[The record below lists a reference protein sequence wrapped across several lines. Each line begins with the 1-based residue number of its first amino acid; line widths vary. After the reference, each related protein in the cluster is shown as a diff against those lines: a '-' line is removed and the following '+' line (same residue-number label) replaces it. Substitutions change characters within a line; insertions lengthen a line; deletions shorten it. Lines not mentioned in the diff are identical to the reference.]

1 MKLTVPELLM
11 DVIQAFKV
19 RVPGINNM
27 GRDFRVQ
34 SLKLGQ
40 EYKAH
45 IASVPGVTDYDEDN
59 GGYEANATDARSLLT
74 EVPIT
79 VDKHRKVSLSWRHLD
94 QIADQKNEYDKVIGN
109 TGYALAKD
117 VVMSVVG
124 KASART
130 LSEQTVLTTANSDYD
145 AVSGIRDDMNLAG
158 ASPFGRAGLVS
169 TAVASALHLDNRI
182 LSADYKGDMQGANA
196 HRVFQNVA
204 GFGQVEEWPEMPDNS
219 GAIQALDSVANG
231 TDTFTLAAHG
241 LEDGD
246 RVQFSGTTIPTGLA
260 ASTDYWVRD
269 GATDT
274 FKVSAASDGAAVN
287 ITSDG
292 AAVSVQRREYLSG
305 LFWEPRALAILAGI
319 PDDTTDLAERLG
331 IPQVVGIEVVTD
343 PDTGLSMM
351 GITSQKQ
358 GTLNLFLHVTM
369 VWGSAVGKQLST
381 NAAGSLTDFAG
392 HRIITQ

>member
-1 MKLTVPELLM
+1 
-11 DVIQAFKV
+11 
-19 RVPGINNM
+19 
-27 GRDFRVQ
+27 
-34 SLKLGQ
+34 
-40 EYKAH
+40 
-45 IASVPGVTDYDEDN
+45 
-59 GGYEANATDARSLLT
+59 
-74 EVPIT
+74 
-79 VDKHRKVSLSWRHLD
+79 
-94 QIADQKNEYDKVIGN
+94 
-109 TGYALAKD
+109 
-117 VVMSVVG
+117 
-124 KASART
+124 
-130 LSEQTVLTTANSDYD
+130 
-145 AVSGIRDDMNLAG
+145 
-158 ASPFGRAGLVS
+158 
-169 TAVASALHLDNRI
+169 
-182 LSADYKGDMQGANA
+182 
-196 HRVFQNVA
+196 
-204 GFGQVEEWPEMPDNS
+204 MPDNS

-292 AAVSVQRREYLSG
+292 AAVSVQRREYLNG

-392 HRIITQ
+392 HRLITQ